1 MDIMIVKVQPNKVKS
16 SSPLKIND
24 VIKNE
29 Y

>member
-1 MDIMIVKVQPNKVKS
+1 MDIIIVKVHPNKVKS
-16 SSPLKIND
+16 SNPLKIND